1 LTNARDGSTGEVAL
15 SNTETDWAHIKEPF
29 LSASGA
35 DLNSRGTL
43 LDPVSHVREGCGH
56 NGAYNNLRSLY
67 NLNMFFVF
75 EISPSVM
82 QK

>member
-1 LTNARDGSTGEVAL
+1 
-15 SNTETDWAHIKEPF
+15 
-29 LSASGA
+29 
-35 DLNSRGTL
+35 
-43 LDPVSHVREGCGH
+43 VSHVREGCGH
-56 NGAYNNLRSLY
+56 NGAYNNLHSLY